1 MLITKKAK
9 KACSKDYNRNLKR
22 LQYISIY
29 MPLGKGQTIKLQISG
44 GQELKTLTDDRRI
57 GEEQDFQNKIILYG
71 IIRWILITIEKL

>member
-57 GEEQDFQNKIILYG
+57 GEEQDFSGYCDYFVCAIVVGMQHCIY
-71 IIRWILITIEKL
+71 